1 MSWSFEY
8 GSVLYGGVRILQV
21 TSDEAGGELVI
32 RTDYHEKKELDIVY
46 EGMYYSQLD
55 EQTVGQRIIMASE
68 IKMSQLKWVEYRKA
82 ADRLYQEC
90 GISDGFLWE
99 MQHRGSRLFAHHTE
113 NGKYIVVAKRL
124 TFGEAFW
131 KKAETP
137 NRRLII

>member
-8 GSVLYGGVRILQV
+8 GSMLYAGVRILQV

-32 RTDYHEKKELDIVY
+32 RTDFHDKKELDIVY

-55 EQTVGQRIIMASE
+55 EQTVGQHIIMAAE
-68 IKMSQLKWVEYRKA
+68 IKMPQLKWAEYREA
-82 ADRLYQEC
+82 ADQLYQEC

-99 MQHRGSRLFAHHTE
+99 MQHRGSRLFAHHTK
-113 NGKYIVVAKRL
+113 NGEYIVVAKRI

-137 NRRLII
+137 NRRIIK